1 MIQATV
7 RHRLSRDDAQLVA
20 RLISRDGGQP
30 VEEIERAISD
40 QGIDAVLDDP
50 RLPAAL
56 MRAGQGS
63 CASLPLF
70 LYVMVRH
77 ALRRVGEEDRR
88 LADYVAAILMH
99 FGVRDN
105 ARRISAADDQ
115 VYDSLAALL
124 ADVDDPDGRRSFL
137 VRTHLGNYALW
148 LSGLFPDYIEHRRWR
163 RGGPDL
169 DYYEEMGRRGYQLA
183 AGHRLADDHG
193 LTMLFTTAAD
203 RFGLLRSALN
213 DVSDSLLFPDRYSP
227 ERLMRQVS
235 SEARWRRVN

>member
-7 RHRLSRDDAQLVA
+7 RHHLSRDDAQLVA
-20 RLISRDGGQP
+20 RLICRDSGEP
-30 VEEIERAISD
+30 LEEIERRLAD

-56 MRAGQGS
+56 LRAGQGGR
-63 CASLPLF
+63 ASLPLF
-70 LYVMVRH
+70 LYVMVRN

-88 LADYVAAILMH
+88 LADYVAAMLMH
-99 FGVRDN
+99 FGMRDN

-115 VYDSLAALL
+115 VYDTLSALL
-124 ADVDDPDGRRSFL
+124 ADVDDPDGPRSFL

-148 LSGLFPDYIEHRRWR
+148 LSGMYPDYIEHRRWR

-169 DYYEEMGRRGYQLA
+169 DYYEEMGRRGFQLA

-193 LTMLFTTAAD
+193 LTMLFTTAAE
-203 RFGLLRSALN
+203 RFGLLRAALN
-213 DVSDSLLFPDRYSP
+213 DVSDALLFPDRYSP
-227 ERLMRQVS
+227 ERLMRQVT
-235 SEARWRRVN
+235 SEARWRRLS

>member
-1 MIQATV
+1 MIHATV
-7 RHRLSRDDAQLVA
+7 RHHLSRDDAQLVA
-20 RLISRDGGQP
+20 RLICRDSGEP
-30 VEEIERAISD
+30 LEEIERRLAD

-50 RLPAAL
+50 RLPGAL
-56 MRAGQGS
+56 LRAGHGGR
-63 CASLPLF
+63 ASLPLF

-99 FGVRDN
+99 FGMRDN

-115 VYDSLAALL
+115 VYDTLAALL

-148 LSGLFPDYIEHRRWR
+148 LSGMYPDYIEHRRWR

-169 DYYEEMGRRGYQLA
+169 DYYEEMGRRGFQLA

-193 LTMLFTTAAD
+193 LTVLFTTAAE
-203 RFGLLRSALN
+203 RFGLLRAALN
-213 DVSDSLLFPDRYSP
+213 DVSDALLFPDRYSP
-227 ERLMRQVS
+227 ERLMRQVT
-235 SEARWRRVN
+235 SEARWRRLS